1 MALEDLLEDNVWR
14 FGFVLSDS
22 VLDSLIEFFFL
33 CSSGFGL
40 GLVFVWLGF
49 WLCFG
54 VLFVFLF
61 VLRYKKSI
69 PNTKQ
74 MERAT

>member
-1 MALEDLLEDNVWR
+1 MALEDSLEDNVWK

-40 GLVFVWLGF
+40 GLVFVWLV
-49 WLCFG
+49 LAVFG